1 MDDISINCLAI
12 SENIWIEKPYTP
24 MPRSN
29 LKLPSPIV
37 HIINQHK
44 KIGPS
49 SNYRLRAFIESLELP

>member
-1 MDDISINCLAI
+1 MDDIYNIWLAI
-12 SENIWIEKPYTP
+12 SGIIGMEKPNTP

-37 HIINQHK
+37 HIINQYN

-49 SNYRLRAFIESLELP
+49 